1 MVVIEMKKRFFEKF
15 LFKNGIWVLIFA
27 SGAIYSFYGIVRH
40 LRFESLSY
48 DLGIYDQMIW
58 LVSHGKPLY
67 SSLMDMPFW
76 ADHFNPSLILLA
88 PLYWLWDKV
97 IILLLF
103 QAFFACFGAL
113 PIWLLARKKTKDE
126 LFSLVIALA
135 YVCFFGLQNALTYD
149 FHPIVLAA
157 TLLAWLFYFYETKKD
172 WFFWP
177 ILIVLLGLQE
187 NFALL
192 TIALG
197 LYLVVRYRD
206 IRRGIFISVLG
217 GVWFLMAVFIIIP
230 YFGKAEFIYLPT
242 YLTRIN
248 PLEMLKML
256 FYPWMKIKVMIASL
270 LSFGFLPFFSP
281 AIFLILFEE
290 FFQRFVGSP
299 FQARWCVGYQYNVI
313 LGPVLALGAIEGF
326 KKFLSKRRYLA
337 IAIILL
343 GVILTQKYTSPATG
357 KLLTREFYDF
367 AKVKETQAILS
378 LIPKEASVA
387 ASNFLGPH
395 LAHREKIILLTNC
408 LEDKIVWEDQTKRCF
423 SIEPDY
429 LVADLDPNL
438 DPLGFYPDYSQEKIS
453 RYFDYLVQTG
463 QFELIKQQGTLV
475 LFKRIE

>member
-1 MVVIEMKKRFFEKF
+1 MVVIEMKKRFFEKL
-15 LFKNGIWVLIFA
+15 LFKQGIWVLIFA
-27 SGAIYSFYGIVRH
+27 SGAIYSLYGIVRH
-40 LRFESLSY
+40 LRFQSLVY

-58 LVSHGKPLY
+58 LVSQGKPLY

-88 PLYWLWDKV
+88 PLYWLWDNV
-97 IILLLF
+97 VILLLF

-206 IRRGIFISVLG
+206 FKKGIFISVLG
-217 GVWFLMAVFIIIP
+217 GVWFLTAVFLIIP
-230 YFGKAEFIYLPT
+230 NFGKAEFIYLPT
-242 YLTRIN
+242 YLLQTS

-256 FYPWMKIKVMIASL
+256 FYPWMKIKVMVASL
-270 LSFGFLPFFSP
+270 LSFGFLPAFSP
-281 AIFLILFEE
+281 AILIILFEE

-299 FQARWCVGYQYNVI
+299 FQARWSVGYQYNVI

-326 KKFLSKRRYLA
+326 KKFFAKRRFLG
-337 IAIILL
+337 IVMILL

-367 AKVKETQAILS
+367 TKVKETQAILNP
-378 LIPKEASVA
+378 IPKEASVA
-387 ASNFLGPH
+387 ASNFLSPH

-408 LEDKIVWEDQTKRCF
+408 LEEKIVWEDQTKRCF

-438 DPLGFYPDYSQEKIS
+438 DPLGFYPDYSREKIS
-453 RYFDYLVQTG
+453 RYFDHLVQSG
-463 QFELIKQQGTLV
+463 QFELIKKQGTLV